1 MEYSSSLKED
11 ILPFATTWKNL
22 EDIILSKKNFVILF
36 VESKQVK
43 HKEAETWMLVA
54 RGRKGGE
61 IGE

>member
-43 HKEAETWMLVA
+43 HKEAET
-54 RGRKGGE
+54 
-61 IGE
+61 